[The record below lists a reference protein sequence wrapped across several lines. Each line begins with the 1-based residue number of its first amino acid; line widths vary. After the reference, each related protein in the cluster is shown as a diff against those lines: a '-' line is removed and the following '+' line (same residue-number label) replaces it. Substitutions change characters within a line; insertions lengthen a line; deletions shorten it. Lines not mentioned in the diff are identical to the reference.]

1 MKATVIVGIVLVVL
15 GAAVL
20 GYDHYTYTTKEKVL
34 QIGPLQATAE
44 KQRTISLPPVLGWVL
59 VALGAGVLIFGR
71 SRKD

>member
-1 MKATVIVGIVLVVL
+1 MKSTLIVGIALIVM

-20 GYDHYTYTTKEKVL
+20 GYSHYTYTTKEKVL

-44 KQRTISLPPVLGWVL
+44 KEHTISLPPVLGWVL

-71 SRKD
+71 TRK

>member
-1 MKATVIVGIVLVVL
+1 MKTTLIVGIALIVM

-34 QIGPLQATAE
+34 KIGPLEATAE
-44 KQRTISLPPVLGWVL
+44 KQHSLSLPPVLGWVL

-71 SRKD
+71 SRRD